1 MPRKSI
7 SFLTSLLAL
16 TLTIIFSS
24 NLHAAQKIT
33 LEQAHR
39 LALEHNYNIK
49 NIKEVVRQAD
59 LQRYKAWSLLMPN
72 LTANGSLTLNDKEIK
87 MQGTG
92 DTETM
97 IQNAI
102 NQAVADALGQTPPD
116 PIPTEPGQ
124 DRILQE
130 RWDKSLG
137 ITANM
142 AIINPVSIPT
152 ICNSYDNHQA
162 SIYSGRHTRNELL
175 FAVTQTYYT
184 VLSALESVKVSGHDL
199 ENAQA
204 FLDQAR
210 KRKSLGAA
218 VELEVLRAEIEQLKA
233 QETLDN
239 AKDSVKL
246 ARTALAYLT
255 GIDSDFEIAETD
267 EPKPVE
273 APLDEMQ
280 NMALDERA
288 DLKAARLQLEV
299 AERSRIATWVEFVP
313 AFDATYNYAWNSAT
327 GYSGDNTSW
336 RLIFGAR
343 WSLFDGG
350 SRIAEIYE
358 RSSQIRQVSNTLNQM
373 KLDIRE
379 EVETAGLELKRHKRN
394 LELADKQLVLAED
407 NHIQVKK
414 RYEQGLATSLD
425 VLDANTT
432 LSQAEMNLVIE
443 RLQYQLAVLKLNK
456 AIGRYSPLAGGM

>member
-1 MPRKSI
+1 MPVIKILMSAVI
-7 SFLTSLLAL
+7 TLNLFFSFN
-16 TLTIIFSS
+16 IF
-24 NLHAAQKIT
+24 AAQRIT

-39 LALEHNYNIK
+39 LALENNYNIR
-49 NIKEVVRQAD
+49 NVKEVVHQAD

-72 LTANGSLTLNDKEIK
+72 LSATGSLTLNDQEIK

-97 IQNAI
+97 IKNAI
-102 NQAVADALGQTPPD
+102 NEAVANALGQTPPD
-116 PIPTEPGQ
+116 PIPTAPAQE
-124 DRILQE
+124 RVIQE

-142 AIINPVSIPT
+142 ALINPVSIPT
-152 ICNSYDNHQA
+152 ICNSYDSHQA
-162 SIYSGRHTRNELL
+162 SIYSGQHTRNELL

-184 VLSALESVKVSGHDL
+184 VLSAMESVKVAERDL

-210 KRKSLGAA
+210 KRKDVGAA
-218 VELEVLRAEIEQLKA
+218 VEIEVLRAEIEQLKT

-239 AKDSVKL
+239 AKDSLKI
-246 ARTALAYLT
+246 AKTALAYLT
-255 GIDSDFEIAETD
+255 GIDNDFEIAPAQ
-267 EPKPVE
+267 EPQPAD
-273 APLDEMQ
+273 APLDELQ
-280 NMALDERA
+280 DMALSDRA
-288 DLKAARLQLEV
+288 DLKATRLQLEV
-299 AERSRIATWVEFVP
+299 AERSRLATWLEYVP

-358 RSSQIRQVSNTLNQM
+358 RSSQIRQITNNLNQM
-373 KLDIRE
+373 KLDIKE
-379 EVETAGLELKRHKRN
+379 EVETAQLELERHRRN
-394 LELADKQLVLAED
+394 LELADKQLILAED
-407 NHIQVKK
+407 NHTQVKK

-456 AIGRYSPLAGGM
+456 SIGRYSPLAVVK